1 MNLKINLNNILLM
14 EEFISYLQT
23 KLVDFNIFTQFFNN
37 HYTLFFSFKTPKYL
51 NEIEIFYSINICIKN
66 YNNDTIV
73 SHLEKLI
80 LNIQDYKSISYD
92 NKQFILNNNYI
103 TKNNCKI
110 IINTDNKLSY
120 LSTSFNIEE
129 MQKFQKLHN
138 CSNKEWLY
146 KLSLL
151 LFSNKES
158 FILNIKDIIKYTK
171 RYTVKQ

>member
-1 MNLKINLNNILLM
+1 M

-92 NKQFILNNNYI
+92 NKQFI
-103 TKNNCKI
+103 
-110 IINTDNKLSY
+110 
-120 LSTSFNIEE
+120 
-129 MQKFQKLHN
+129 
-138 CSNKEWLY
+138 
-146 KLSLL
+146 
-151 LFSNKES
+151 
-158 FILNIKDIIKYTK
+158 
-171 RYTVKQ
+171 